1 MIIFDSMT
9 ITKSDR
15 LKNLPWTIELRDLNV
30 LVGPNGCGKTTIMGG
45 LSDMTKKCEFD
56 RKFHTNVAYAVHE
69 EIKPPIQMYKLFYK
83 DLVSPKR
90 DFGEYED
97 SLLGI
102 YDVQN
107 SWVSAGQRSFTQIN
121 DIKKIENA
129 IIFIDEMDASLDWK
143 TQEKYFRILKN
154 LSKKNQVFVATH
166 SLVFCAMAKEMY
178 DVSQRKWTTY
188 SELKQTYFGKVKI

>member
-45 LSDMTKKCEFD
+45 LSDQTERD
-56 RKFHTNVAYAVHE
+56 PLYRNYHTDVTYKFNKNV
-69 EIKPPIQMYKLFYK
+69 KPPIQSYKLFHK
-83 DLVSPKR
+83 DLVVPKH
-90 DFGEYED
+90 DFNEYED

-107 SWVSAGQRSFTQIN
+107 SWVSSGQRSFTQIN

-178 DVSQRKWTTY
+178 DVSKRKWTTY